1 MRIENVM
8 ERVEQKSFK
17 PYSKHKMSMKE
28 STRQLQQHYVQKN
41 KELRKAKPQGY
52 DTESKETEQVTNYF
66 TSTGVFS

>member
-28 STRQLQQHYVQKN
+28 STRQL
-41 KELRKAKPQGY
+41 
-52 DTESKETEQVTNYF
+52 
-66 TSTGVFS
+66 